1 MGENRNTIYNIDT
14 NKFSKQRVKGS
25 STGYNINGNFVI
37 EKNIIKI
44 KVKNLSQNAQH
55 QKAIQY
61 LKTELE
67 EMEALWGKYSSDCLG
82 HGITCTRLKIS
93 WLGRGLAGN

>member
-1 MGENRNTIYNIDT
+1 MTKQEENYL
-14 NKFSKQRVKGS
+14 VKERAETDVKEQGS
-25 STGYNINGNFVI
+25 V
-37 EKNIIKI
+37 
-44 KVKNLSQNAQH
+44 

-93 WLGRGLAGN
+93 WLERGLAGN

>member
-1 MGENRNTIYNIDT
+1 M
-14 NKFSKQRVKGS
+14 NKQEERYIVKQRAENDVKEHGS
-25 STGYNINGNFVI
+25 V
-37 EKNIIKI
+37 
-44 KVKNLSQNAQH
+44 

-61 LKTELE
+61 LKTKLE

-93 WLGRGLAGN
+93 WLERGLVGTSELKTMLVAAIFVPDYLVSQKQ

>member
-1 MGENRNTIYNIDT
+1 MNTLTEQEEIYLV
-14 NKFSKQRVKGS
+14 KQRVEADVKEHGS
-25 STGYNINGNFVI
+25 V
-37 EKNIIKI
+37 
-44 KVKNLSQNAQH
+44 

-67 EMEALWGKYSSDCLG
+67 EMESLWGKYSSDCLG

-93 WLGRGLAGN
+93 WLERGLADN

>member
-1 MGENRNTIYNIDT
+1 M
-14 NKFSKQRVKGS
+14 NKQEERYLVKQRAETDVKEQGS
-25 STGYNINGNFVI
+25 I
-37 EKNIIKI
+37 
-44 KVKNLSQNAQH
+44 

-67 EMEALWGKYSSDCLG
+67 EMEALWGKYSSDCLA

-93 WLGRGLAGN
+93 WLERGLAGN